1 MHTLPSIA
9 IRTLGAALLCAAVAA
24 CAPAPLYKT
33 GPSSVT
39 TTPDQ
44 VATAPQNFHGL
55 HVVWG
60 GSVVSVT
67 NLRTD
72 SEVEI
77 LAYPLDSS
85 QRPRTNKPAVGR
97 FIVIVPGFVEPMNF
111 PPGSLVTV
119 SGTLAGTRAGNVGAA
134 PYTFSLVDSDGMH
147 RWTAEEMQKGHPNI
161 SIGVGVG
168 GWIH

>member
-1 MHTLPSIA
+1 M
-9 IRTLGAALLCAAVAA
+9 RTLSSLTLRIFAVALLAAAAAA

-39 TTPDQ
+39 ATPDQ
-44 VATAPQNFHGL
+44 VATAPQNFRGL

-60 GSVVSVT
+60 GAVVSVT

-72 SEVEI
+72 SEIEI

-85 QRPRTNKPAVGR
+85 QRPRMNKPAVGR
-97 FIVIVPGFVEPMNF
+97 FIALVPGFVEPLNF
-111 PPGSLVTV
+111 PAGALVTV
-119 SGTLAGTRAGNVGAA
+119 SGTLAGTRSGAVGAA
-134 PYTFSLVDSDGMH
+134 PYTFTLVRSDGMH
-147 RWTAEEMQKGHPNI
+147 RWTAEEMRQGHPNV